1 MQEGLIVW
9 PYKYAIQQGIVAF
22 SLKGYAAFWSAMAAL
37 DLSLIEVPTVYKL
50 LSAAPA
56 RNGEFI
62 YIAAVPEVLF
72 SQILNS

>member
-37 DLSLIEVPTVYKL
+37 DLSLIEVPTAYKL
-50 LSAAPA
+50 L
-56 RNGEFI
+56 
-62 YIAAVPEVLF
+62 
-72 SQILNS
+72 